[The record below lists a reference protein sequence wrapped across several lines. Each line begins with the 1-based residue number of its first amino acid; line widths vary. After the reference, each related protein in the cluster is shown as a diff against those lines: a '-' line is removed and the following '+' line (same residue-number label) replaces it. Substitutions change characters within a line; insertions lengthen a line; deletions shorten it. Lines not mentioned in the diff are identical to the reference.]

1 MGDIIIT
8 ITGSNPTTGAL
19 TLSDQGTTNAHQGDQ
34 VTWVIGPGS
43 GVASIDNIVEKPNS
57 SDVFSPDPV
66 KLPGGNTNW
75 QGTINPN
82 VPVGTEEAYSI
93 VWTVAN
99 SGWLNNGGGA
109 QKTFDPIIRIQ
120 PKQ

>member
-8 ITGSNPTTGAL
+8 ITGSNPATGAL

-34 VTWVIGPGS
+34 VTWVIGPNS
-43 GVASIDNIVEKPNS
+43 GVASIDNIVEKPGS
-57 SDVFSPDPV
+57 ADVFSPDPV
-66 KLPGGNTNW
+66 KLPGGSTNW
-75 QGTINPN
+75 QGTVNPN
-82 VPVGTEEAYSI
+82 VPIDTVERYSI

-109 QKTFDPIIRIQ
+109 QKTFDPIIQIK

>member
-19 TLSDQGTTNAHQGDQ
+19 TLSDSGTTNAHQGDQ

-43 GVASIDNIVEKPNS
+43 GVAAITGIVEKPNS
-57 SDVFSPDPV
+57 SDVFSPDPAQ
-66 KLPGGNTNW
+66 LPNSTSW
-75 QGTINPN
+75 EGTINQTIPI
-82 VPVGTEEAYSI
+82 GTEEAYSI
-93 VWTVAN
+93 NWTVAN

-109 QKTFDPIIRIQ
+109 AKTFDPIIRIQ